1 MSKFIYQTI
10 PKLTKFGINY
20 THLRPLNRHLH
31 PYSTAMEAPP
41 TLKALQTYSYSQV
54 LGKHFP
60 NVPKVPLY
68 IDGKEVQSSS
78 DLFMPV
84 HNPATQEVVSFVPQA
99 TPEECAAALSS
110 SQAAFQKWRKV
121 SILTRQKVM
130 FELQRLLREEM
141 DQIAAI
147 ISHELGK
154 TKVDAKGD
162 VLRGLRKCS
171 SMRRASIFINFDYF
185 SFFYSF

>member
-1 MSKFIYQTI
+1 MSYPSEMLRFIKNNNFLFI
-10 PKLTKFGINY
+10 TKESNLNLICRFA
-20 THLRPLNRHLH
+20 PLNCHF
-31 PYSTAMEAPP
+31 STTRMEAPP
-41 TLKALQTYSYSQV
+41 TLKALNTYSYEQV
-54 LGKHFP
+54 LSKHYP

-68 IDGKEVQSSS
+68 IDGKEVQSKT

-84 HNPATQEVVSFVPQA
+84 HNPATQEIVSFVPQA
-99 TPEECAAALSS
+99 THEECAAALAS

-130 FELQRLLREEM
+130 FELQLLIREQM
-141 DQIAAI
+141 DDIAAV

-162 VLRGLRKCS
+162 VLRGLRKFLKGE
-171 SMRRASIFINFDYF
+171 RVNFIL
-185 SFFYSF
+185 FYR